1 MFALGL
7 LLLVVSGAV
16 ALGVVLDNT
25 EPTSVTAFGLT
36 VSNINLGGLF
46 LAGAAVGLAFMLGLA
61 LMIAG
66 ASRRRT
72 RRVATK
78 RTVRDVQ
85 TEKEQLA
92 EENAALKA
100 RLAAPYPDGDS
111 TDPAYDGTDESARH
125 AKHGLFRR

>member
-1 MFALGL
+1 MFVLGL

-46 LAGAAVGLAFMLGLA
+46 LAGAVVGLVFMLGLA
-61 LMIAG
+61 MMVAG
-66 ASRRRT
+66 ASRRRA
-72 RRVATK
+72 RRVAA
-78 RTVRDVQ
+78 RREVRDVRS
-85 TEKEQLA
+85 EREQLA

-100 RLAAPYPDGDS
+100 RLGEPYPDGDGS
-111 TDPAYDGTDESARH
+111 PAYPADETARH
-125 AKHGLFRR
+125 AKHGVFRR